1 MTEVSFHLNVPD
13 ADAYVCRLLRKA
25 YVKGTR
31 VCVMAD
37 EEQLV
42 ALDRALW
49 LMGQGDFVPHARS
62 SAPAH
67 VRKHSPI
74 LLGTSEHGGDGVLVN
89 LSPRVPDNVAAYD
102 RVIEVVGVHE
112 AARQQAR
119 LRWKL
124 YRNAGFMPQ
133 AVDLS
138 SRSEG

>member
-25 YVKGTR
+25 YAKGAR
-31 VCVMAD
+31 VRVVAD

-42 ALDRALW
+42 SLDRALW

-67 VRKHSPI
+67 VRKHTPI
-74 LLGTSEHGGDGVLVN
+74 LLGASDHGAEGVLVN
-89 LSPRVPDNVAAYD
+89 LSPRMPENAAAFD
-102 RVIEVVGVHE
+102 RIIEVVGVQE
-112 AARQQAR
+112 AAREQAR
-119 LRWKL
+119 VRWKQ
-124 YRNAGFMPQ
+124 YRNAGFTPQ

-138 SRSEG
+138 SRGEV

>member
-25 YVKGTR
+25 YAKGAR
-31 VCVMAD
+31 VWVVAD
-37 EEQLV
+37 ESRLG

-62 SAPAH
+62 SAPSH
-67 VRKHSPI
+67 VRQHTPI
-74 LLGTSEHGGDGVLVN
+74 LLGDSDVGGEGVLVN
-89 LSPRVPDNVAAYD
+89 LSTRMPENPAAFE
-102 RVIEVVGVHE
+102 RVIEVVGTQE
-112 AARQQAR
+112 TAREQAR
-119 LRWKL
+119 ARWKQ
-124 YRNAGFMPQ
+124 YRNAGFAPQ